1 MWFIC
6 ALDALLHSWA
16 ALHHV
21 VLHCICMLWEF
32 LRVFLM
38 LFTDSSRQED
48 AGLPTAFGRGPAEP
62 RIQHKGASRVPQAGG
77 EDDKAGVR
85 QSQEDAEPDRSTP
98 ADEPEPVDPAAYDAM
113 TPKQKKLFDL
123 RLKLVSIYYIQLNKS
138 SCLAVEVKIILQ
150 DVVQFN

>member
-1 MWFIC
+1 
-6 ALDALLHSWA
+6 
-16 ALHHV
+16 
-21 VLHCICMLWEF
+21 MLWEF
-32 LRVFLM
+32 LRGFLM

-62 RIQHKGASRVPQAGG
+62 RIQHKSTSRVPQAGG

-138 SCLAVEVKIILQ
+138 SSLAVLA
-150 DVVQFN
+150 D